1 MTKDKTNV
9 IRILDKNKISY
20 KYHIWEKATGEN
32 TGVELAQAFN
42 HNPKQAFKTLVTTGK
57 SGNHYVFMIPVE
69 ESLDLKKAAQAV
81 KEKSI
86 TMLKSKD
93 LLALTGYIHG
103 GCSPIGMKKEF
114 KTVLHETAQNFPSIL
129 FSAGRIGHMVEV
141 NPEDLRKIIPYIFAD
156 VTV

>member
-9 IRILDKNKISY
+9 IRILDKAKILY
-20 KYHIWEKATGEN
+20 KYHVWEDATGEN
-32 TGVELAQAFN
+32 TGVEIAKAFN
-42 HNPKQAFKTLVTTGK
+42 YNPEQAFKTLVTTGK
-57 SGNHYVFMIPVE
+57 SGSHYVFIIPVE

-93 LLALTGYIHG
+93 LLELTGYIHG

-114 KTVLHETAQNFPSIL
+114 KTVLHETAQIFPSIL

-141 NPEDLRKIIPYIFAD
+141 SPKDLRKIIPYIFAD